1 MRGPI
6 ILLGSTSPI
15 KIGAISEVYPDN
27 NVVGLNVSSG
37 IPEQPVGKEQ
47 TLQGA
52 RNRAKNAISSTT
64 SEDWI
69 MAIGIE
75 NGIWPEDNGFWVD
88 GAAVV
93 IITKDGKETV
103 KWSDTI
109 QVCDQLGCRRCCIL
123 DPETK
128 KPLLPDNSADDPHG
142 FWAGVSD
149 PHIVLTKKSRKDYI
163 VDTLKK
169 D

>member
-1 MRGPI
+1 MKGSI

-15 KIGAISEVYPDN
+15 KMGAISEVFPDYT
-27 NVVGLNVSSG
+27 VIGLNVPSG
-37 IPEQPVGKEQ
+37 IPEQPIGKEQ

-52 RNRAKNAISSTT
+52 RNRAKNAIAKSIDN
-64 SEDWI
+64 DWI
-69 MAIGIE
+69 LSIGIE
-75 NGIWPEDNGFWVD
+75 NGIWPDTSGFWVD
-88 GAAVV
+88 GAAIV
-93 IITKDGKETV
+93 IIGRDGVENV

-109 QVCDQLGCRRCCIL
+109 RVCDQPGCRRCCIL

-128 KPLLPDNSADDPHG
+128 EPLIPNTDDPHG

-163 VDTLKK
+163 RDVLLKK